1 MEELGDWID
10 HQVFYP
16 LSECWIAYFTEHKME
31 IPAELNELLQ
41 DRQTMVDKL
50 IKSKVLGS
58 YKNGANAAAKAAG
71 IMGQFKRSKGQG
83 RESKGRGR
91 KEHDLEF

>member
-1 MEELGDWID
+1 MLDC
-10 HQVFYP
+10 
-16 LSECWIAYFTEHKME
+16 L
-31 IPAELNELLQ
+31 
-41 DRQTMVDKL
+41 L